1 DLTVDRKGEIYL
13 PRVGAVSVAGVR
25 YRDLQSVL
33 KKSIGRVFNNFD
45 LSVSLLQSR
54 SVQVYIVGH
63 ARSPGSYTMSAMSTL
78 LNGLLLSG
86 GPNNSGSVR
95 QVNLIRDGKQVTT
108 LDLYDVLVKGD
119 KSLDQ
124 TLRDGDT
131 IQIPAA
137 GPRLALIGDIK

>member
-1 DLTVDRKGEIYL
+1 MAANPDYVIGTGDQLQIKGWGMVDIDLDLTVDRKGEIYL

-63 ARSPGSYTMSAMSTL
+63 ARGPGSYPMSAMSTL

-86 GPNNSGSVR
+86 GPNNSGSV
-95 QVNLIRDGKQVTT
+95 
-108 LDLYDVLVKGD
+108 
-119 KSLDQ
+119 
-124 TLRDGDT
+124 
-131 IQIPAA
+131 
-137 GPRLALIGDIK
+137 